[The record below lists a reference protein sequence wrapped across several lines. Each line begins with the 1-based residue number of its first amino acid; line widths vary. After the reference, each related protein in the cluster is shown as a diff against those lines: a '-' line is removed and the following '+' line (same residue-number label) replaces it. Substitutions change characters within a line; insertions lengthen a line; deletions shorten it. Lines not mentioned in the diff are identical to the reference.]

1 MDGRRDVPRK
11 HTWSPTTLKMP
22 SSCLL
27 SDLKSSI
34 YRHFP
39 RLLARN
45 LRFRHPF
52 PEILNAGFVQQ
63 TRRLIRPASGVQ
75 TLCLKGFLISLL
87 FVSKLSVPIS

>member
-52 PEILNAGFVQQ
+52 PEILNAGFAVQPA
-63 TRRLIRPASGVQ
+63 RSLIRPASAN
-75 TLCLKGFLISLL
+75 IR
-87 FVSKLSVPIS
+87 VS